1 MLSSSFFPQRLS
13 FLPILV
19 LLAGISLSEASVCRY
34 GKGTQQNGE
43 KWLEKNLF
51 VMQCKVESNGA
62 WKVEVVGC
70 RLPSGTDVPLNGSV
84 EENDSQW
91 NCTVGQDGT
100 ILLQQGS
107 TKCDG
112 HDVGTR
118 WVDRAFELECRSGG
132 IQKLVSCISDD
143 GTKIPVNGSVRK
155 NGFNLTC
162 QQFSNGTVIL
172 HGTKT
177 VNAQSR
183 TGEVIMKCLD
193 EKNNAHDI
201 GTWWIENERFNKTCN
216 RNGVVE
222 IANCY
227 VDKDGIRVPIGG
239 VLIVGNVKYSCEMTD
254 QGTIRFTAGPK
265 DAAL

>member
-1 MLSSSFFPQRLS
+1 MLSSALSRERLS
-13 FLPILV
+13 FLA
-19 LLAGISLSEASVCRY
+19 LLLLLCGLSEASVCRY
-34 GKGTQQNGE
+34 GKGIQQNGE
-43 KWLEKNLF
+43 KWLERNLF

-91 NCTVGQDGT
+91 NCTVGADGT

-112 HDVGTR
+112 HDIGSR
-118 WVDRAFELECRSGG
+118 WIDKAFELECTPGG
-132 IQKLVSCISDD
+132 IQKLVACINDD

-162 QQFSNGTVIL
+162 QQFANGTVIL

-183 TGEVIMKCLD
+183 TGEVILKCLD

-201 GTWWIENERFNKTCN
+201 GTWWIENERFNKTCSQ
-216 RNGVVE
+216 NGAVE
-222 IANCY
+222 IANC
-227 VDKDGIRVPIGG
+227 VAQDGARVPIGG
-239 VLIVGNVKYSCEMTD
+239 VLIVGNAKYSCEMTD

-265 DAAL
+265 DAVL